1 MKVFYWNEIIN
12 SKESILRKSTAL
24 SVGSFDGPHKGHF
37 EIFKEILEFSKEN
50 GSLSGLVTFERPVS
64 SIKQG
69 TNYKGDIS
77 SLEERLRVFRKIGFD
92 FVVVI
97 HFDEDFKKIEGKEFF
112 EILKNKLNLKCI
124 VEGEDFCCG
133 YKGSFSKE
141 QIQRFCEENE
151 IKSVFVKLVKED
163 GKRISSTLIR
173 SLLAENNV
181 DEAKK
186 LLGID

>member
-1 MKVFYWNEIIN
+1 M
-12 SKESILRKSTAL
+12 
-24 SVGSFDGPHKGHF
+24 
-37 EIFKEILEFSKEN
+37 
-50 GSLSGLVTFERPVS
+50 
-64 SIKQG
+64 Q
-69 TNYKGDIS
+69 
-77 SLEERLRVFRKIGFD
+77 
-92 FVVVI
+92 
-97 HFDEDFKKIEGKEFF
+97 
-112 EILKNKLNLKCI
+112 NLKMN
-124 VEGEDFCCG
+124 G